1 MPVDSGRNYGPCT
14 KAPARVPFLLN
25 YSSGEGTHSGGS
37 PPPFLLSVGYSS
49 SSSTA
54 GRPSRAVPASGKSSG
69 VASRSDVHSVAPY
82 SFRSAT
88 DESVQAM
95 GFWPYRFAFRPR

>member
-1 MPVDSGRNYGPCT
+1 MRHPL
-14 KAPARVPFLLN
+14 RVPFLLN
-25 YSSGEGTHSGGS
+25 YSSGEGTHQSAS

-69 VASRSDVHSVAPY
+69 VASRSGVHSVAPY

-88 DESVQAM
+88 DESVQAI
-95 GFWPYRFAFRPR
+95 GLAL